1 VSDDGNLN
9 GGMVD
14 SPLVNDAV
22 VGVVYVAPG
31 DEPAASPESTP
42 PARESKRQAS
52 FDPGEHTVADV
63 HDYIAAH
70 PDQADAVLAAE
81 RAGKARA
88 TLIGVEGD

>member
-1 VSDDGNLN
+1 MSDDGNLN

-22 VGVVYVAPG
+22 VGVDYVAPG
-31 DEPAASPESTP
+31 DEPA
-42 PARESKRQAS
+42 PAPQSEPAKSGKAGS

-63 HDYIAAH
+63 QEYLAKH

-81 RAGKARA
+81 KAGKARA
-88 TLIGVEGD
+88 TLVGE